1 MAEINYDV
9 LEYIIQDH
17 LNCSLTREKSVL
29 DYLNLEATKRNQKI
43 TGETESFVVY
53 KFKPYIFSNDI
64 LKPFIMNTDK
74 NKGS

>member
-1 MAEINYDV
+1 MDKINYDV
-9 LEYIIQDH
+9 LEYIIQEH

-53 KFKPYIFSNDI
+53 KFKPYMFGDDI
-64 LKPFIMNTDK
+64 LKPFTPSIDK
-74 NKGS
+74 NKGF

>member
-1 MAEINYDV
+1 MDKINYDV
-9 LEYIIQDH
+9 LEYIIQEH

-53 KFKPYIFSNDI
+53 KFKPYMFSDDI
-64 LKPFIMNTDK
+64 LKPFIVNADK

>member
-43 TGETESFVVY
+43 TGETEAFVVY

>member
-1 MAEINYDV
+1 MNEVNYDV
-9 LEYIIQDH
+9 LEYIIQEH
-17 LNCSLTREKSVL
+17 LKCSLTREKSVL

-53 KFKPYIFSNDI
+53 KFKPYMFSDDI

>member
-1 MAEINYDV
+1 MDEVNYDV
-9 LEYIIQDH
+9 LEYIIQEH

-53 KFKPYIFSNDI
+53 KFKPYMLSDGI
-64 LKPFIMNTDK
+64 LKPFIISTDK